1 MFSPGNVMLSISAGR
16 LLPSLKQSALK
27 TAVFKALICFAKEKD
42 DRERRSSLLKV
53 RFGIRLECS
62 QT

>member
-1 MFSPGNVMLSISAGR
+1 MLSISAGR